1 MSDAD
6 LELARRLQAQY
17 DREAA
22 MSYGRGGRQFQQQQQ
37 QQRPR
42 GRSAEIVI
50 PPGARPGQALV
61 FMDGGT
67 RRTVFVPQNARPGDK
82 VSFPIPTAASTT
94 GSSGVTRTVVDLER
108 NNYGGNTRG
117 LRRRDAGHYQ
127 GGMSEAE
134 AVRKAIEESKR
145 AARAAS
151 ERRRASVEEEKGG
164 MAPAV
169 VKREGYRRSVYMTD
183 QTPCAL
189 CEGELMKKAGLSTK
203 RVYCR
208 LNNSYL
214 NYYTGTKQNVI
225 TEGRLSTPDGKYTRL
240 SSLTHS

>member
-22 MSYGRGGRQFQQQQQ
+22 MSYGRGGRQFQQQ

-82 VSFPIPTAASTT
+82 VSFPIPTAT
-94 GSSGVTRTVVDLER
+94 GSRTVVDLER
-108 NNYGGNTRG
+108 NNYGNTRG
-117 LRRRDAGHYQ
+117 LRRRDAAHYQ

-145 AARAAS
+145 TSRAVS
-151 ERRRASVEEEKGG
+151 ERRRASV
-164 MAPAV
+164 
-169 VKREGYRRSVYMTD
+169 RSVFESM
-183 QTPCAL
+183 CL
-189 CEGELMKKAGLSTK
+189 FSC
-203 RVYCR
+203 
-208 LNNSYL
+208 
-214 NYYTGTKQNVI
+214 
-225 TEGRLSTPDGKYTRL
+225 
-240 SSLTHS
+240 

>member
-22 MSYGRGGRQFQQQQQ
+22 MSYGRGRQQE
-37 QQRPR
+37 QRPR

-108 NNYGGNTRG
+108 NNYGNTRG
-117 LRRRDAGHYQ
+117 LRRRDAAHYQ

-151 ERRRASVEEEKGG
+151 ERRRASV
-164 MAPAV
+164 
-169 VKREGYRRSVYMTD
+169 RSLFESM
-183 QTPCAL
+183 CL
-189 CEGELMKKAGLSTK
+189 FSC
-203 RVYCR
+203 
-208 LNNSYL
+208 
-214 NYYTGTKQNVI
+214 
-225 TEGRLSTPDGKYTRL
+225 
-240 SSLTHS
+240 